1 MKSHRFD
8 PVSFISG
15 VIITLL
21 GLAFLIPQTPVD
33 LIDAV
38 TSLGSW
44 FWPVILLVVGIAVLV
59 PVFARRSEEVDAM
72 APLPASGIPPSGGR
86 DIPSPPRTVLPRPIP
101 RNRRFRSSPR

>member
-8 PVSFISG
+8 MISFISG

-44 FWPVILLVVGIAVLV
+44 FWPVILLVIGIAVLV
-59 PVFARRSEEVDAM
+59 PVFARRSEEDAM
-72 APLPASGIPPSGGR
+72 APLPTSEGPYPS
-86 DIPSPPRTVLPRPIP
+86 DPQEPTL
-101 RNRRFRSSPR
+101 